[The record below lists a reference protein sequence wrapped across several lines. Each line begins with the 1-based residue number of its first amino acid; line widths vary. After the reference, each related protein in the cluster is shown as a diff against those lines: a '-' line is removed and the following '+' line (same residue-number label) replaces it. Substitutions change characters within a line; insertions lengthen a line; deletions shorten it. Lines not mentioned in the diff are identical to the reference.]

1 LYYKPYKIR
10 TFIYN
15 FNPAK
20 NEKMK
25 TINKRTAIRALAIAL
40 LAALPARAISQDL
53 VFLVHADPLI
63 SWMGSNESEYKGEGA
78 RAGFDIGLNVL
89 HYFADNYAVSSGISF
104 MSAGGSQSQSEI
116 HTMVFTNIHPSIPAG
131 DEIKYNLMYMNIPVG
146 IRLQTNQVGYLT
158 YYTDMGFDLR
168 MRLKSTVDLPTLQIF
183 DENAKNEVYGL
194 NAGWHLG
201 IGVEYELGIDA
212 TLIGGLAYGQDFFD
226 LTKDLE
232 DVNQPEDKSGLRMF
246 TIRMGL
252 KF

>member
-1 LYYKPYKIR
+1 MKRVTNR
-10 TFIYN
+10 TV
-15 FNPAK
+15 
-20 NEKMK
+20 
-25 TINKRTAIRALAIAL
+25 IRALAIAL
-40 LAALPARAISQDL
+40 AAVLPARAISQEL
-53 VFLVHADPLI
+53 VFLVHADPVI

-78 RAGFDIGLNVL
+78 KAGFDIGLNVL

-104 MSAGGSQSQSEI
+104 ISAGGRQSTSEP
-116 HTMVFTNIHPSIPAG
+116 HTMVFTNINPTVPAG
-131 DEIKYNLMYMNIPVG
+131 DEIKYNLLYMNIPLGV
-146 IRLQTNQVGYLT
+146 RLQTNQVGYLS
-158 YYTDMGFDLR
+158 YYTDMGFDVR

-212 TLIGGLAYGQDFFD
+212 ALVGGLTYGQDFFD
-226 LTKDLE
+226 LTRDLE
-232 DVNQPEDKSGLRMF
+232 DVNQLKDKSGLRMF